1 MHKYRPERQVQRQ
14 QQKLIRSK
22 KVPLSMGRQV
32 HADAVYA
39 PSEDVVA
46 REIAGELVLVPLA
59 SGVGD
64 IEDALYS
71 LNETGR
77 VIWDRLDGQM
87 SLRGI
92 AAELSQEYEAPI
104 EEIEADVMGL
114 VQELFRRNML
124 IEISEI

>member
-1 MHKYRPERQVQRQ
+1 MGHQVR
-14 QQKLIRSK
+14 
-22 KVPLSMGRQV
+22 
-32 HADAVYA
+32 ADAVFA

-46 REIAGELVLVPLA
+46 REIVGELVLVPLT

-64 IEDALYS
+64 LEDALYS

-77 VIWDRLDGQM
+77 AIWDRLDGQT
-87 SLRGI
+87 SLHGVVI
-92 AAELSQEYEAPI
+92 ELSQEYEAPI

-124 IEISEI
+124 IEVSET